1 MSFWTWS
8 ESCWRL
14 SPDYTKRGSSNWPKD
29 QKWKTTLQRKRQIK
43 RLSKRFKWGFLLFL
57 RLHNTYN
64 LFNSNFRKQK
74 LSVCLQ
80 FRSLS
85 NHELIQPS
93 SLDFKNPLMTDK
105 TQLTQLDVQRQ
116 RKLSSGGHLENPI
129 QPNRIA
135 FTSKHS
141 TQQMSKCPPLPP
153 PPQFTMRGT
162 SNGWSLR
169 LESMKIT

>member
-8 ESCWRL
+8 ENCWRL

-57 RLHNTYN
+57 RLHNTDY
-64 LFNSNFRKQK
+64 LFNGNFRKQK

-85 NHELIQPS
+85 NDESIQPS
-93 SLDFKNPLMTDK
+93 SLDLKIHSW
-105 TQLTQLDVQRQ
+105 LTQNTIDTTRRTAAAQIVERRTFRESNTTQ
-116 RKLSSGGHLENPI
+116 SNCV
-129 QPNRIA
+129 
-135 FTSKHS
+135 HS

-162 SNGWSLR
+162 SNGWSLQ